1 MSAARRGAAGKAV
14 ATAPVLAEGPKEPAT
29 KAPVRRRRAAGAP
42 ATAAEKA
49 IAAPSKRRRP
59 AAPRSYAVELVR
71 MALYDVGRSIDLK
84 KAAALLPGTA
94 GMRILRR
101 RDTPGSLTMPTPL
114 CVDLRSG
121 PQKAFADEAIEGF
134 AAMARVYDEGVISIV
149 VRLRVNATLEELHG
163 LEGRP
168 LSPGIQSLDSYTDG
182 RYRAILEQLEPAVS
196 QDHYDTERMEKEAY
210 TAFCF
215 ADVGGAPADF
225 VIENARALTTL
236 LSGEP
241 WDAPIHDSQVRKS
254 MSNPYSY
261 SDADLAVFDM
271 DKCLIIDAERDYEDL
286 LLITELANYQFLE
299 LRTLDRLLDRWLD
312 EAEDDVNAF
321 YNKKPRKGGKRRS
334 RKIRTGALQRKLA
347 VIQALR
353 LDALFILENL
363 ENSAKIIG
371 DYFLGS
377 VYEHLCGIFNTAG
390 WTRSVERRLDALQ
403 NVYEIVKGDK
413 NERTML
419 VLEIVFIVVCIIP
432 IIQFALNS

>member
-1 MSAARRGAAGKAV
+1 MSDGPRRARVAKSPQAAPPKRRKAV
-14 ATAPVLAEGPKEPAT
+14 R
-29 KAPVRRRRAAGAP
+29 KAPV
-42 ATAAEKA
+42 
-49 IAAPSKRRRP
+49 
-59 AAPRSYAVELVR
+59 YHVEIVR
-71 MALYDVGRSIDLK
+71 MALYDVGRSVDIK
-84 KAAALLPGTA
+84 KAAALLPGTP

-101 RDTPGSLTMPTPL
+101 RDTPASLTMPTPL

-121 PQKAFADEAIEGF
+121 SQKAFCDDAVEGF
-134 AAMARVYDEGVISIV
+134 SAMARIYADGVISIV
-149 VRLRVNATLEELHG
+149 ARLKVSASLEELHG
-163 LEGRP
+163 VVSRP
-168 LSPGIQSLDSYTDG
+168 VSPGISDLDTYTDE
-182 RYRAILEQLEPAVS
+182 RYRAVLAQVEPAVAAE
-196 QDHYDTERMEKEAY
+196 HYDTERMEKETY

-215 ADVGGAPADF
+215 ADVGMAPADF
-225 VIENARALTTL
+225 VSANERPLTTL
-236 LSGEP
+236 LGGEP
-241 WDAPIHDSQVRKS
+241 WDTPIHASQIRRS
-254 MSNPYSY
+254 MSNPFSY
-261 SDADLAVFDM
+261 SQNDLVVFDM
-271 DKCLIIDAERDYEDL
+271 DRCLIIDAERDYEDV

-321 YNKKPRKGGKRRS
+321 YRRERPGKRP
-334 RKIRTGALQRKLA
+334 KKRTIKAGALQRKLA

-371 DYFLGS
+371 DYFLGI

-419 VLEIVFIVVCIIP
+419 VLEIVFIIVCIIP
-432 IIQFALNS
+432 IIQFAMG